1 MKETCRDEKQEVP
14 RRTSRMKKGEAASM
28 LGFVNSVFWEVKY
41 ERRELQEIG
50 SIFMRK
56 GLTF

>member
-14 RRTSRMKKGEAASM
+14 RRMSRMKKGEAASM

-41 ERRELQEIG
+41 ERRELQEIW
-50 SIFMRK
+50 SIFLRK
-56 GLTF
+56 GLIF